1 MKKKKRLFAILIAF
15 CVAFTM
21 TPIAGSGRV
30 AHAEDGIAA
39 NSVVTRTTMLDL
51 TSTDGKYKAT
61 DGMEKT
67 VDFTKESVTDSAEGW
82 SWDNE
87 TKTLT
92 LSGARIVVTEPTYV
106 PSAIPSLRNGYY
118 YGVLLPGDVTIVL
131 TEGTENIIQA
141 GDATE
146 VTSEGIVIGSV
157 GMGDARNLQTSVTIC
172 GSGKLTIKGGKPT
185 NDGNTAARIS
195 AGIFFGN
202 VNVKDSAKL
211 EIYGDTAENINAG
224 AYSRGVSCSQMT
236 ITDNAQVTAKG
247 GDVRAV
253 NSRESSGIS
262 ASRPLI
268 IDGSAILKAYGGDV
282 TKNPGASNEWSTS
295 MGICAADFKAS
306 ANASVY
312 AYGGRTYG
320 DLAGSSMGVYIH
332 KFVSEHSEAEL
343 SENAFLY
350 AEGGQSGGSS
360 YGIYGDRYANQ
371 QSLLTID
378 DNAYIE
384 AVGKEIKKVDE
395 TDRSNGISTYG
406 MTINGGTVIASA
418 ETQANQDKFAAILL
432 KQPPLPTYAEG
443 LTPTVTAGESKE
455 TATLA
460 NAMLEATYANRW
472 VKIQTS
478 ESNYAITAV
487 PSVIDFGTV
496 KTGYAQPG
504 SKTVT
509 ITNTGNETV
518 VLSEEVLQENSNYTV
533 SKLSE
538 SRIAPRRTAE
548 ITVQPKENL
557 AAREYNETLTIS
569 GSNEVSASVKL
580 KFNVIKSGGS
590 SGGSSYIPVQKPAI
604 LAGEGSQTTL
614 SADGTKLTITAAD
627 GYEITDVLLNGT
639 SKGSVTELSGLKT
652 GDKVEIKTAKKAEPA
667 VPGKPTDPT
676 NPSTDE
682 SIKKIKEGVENTSI
696 TLESKLTKNKKIL
709 LSWTKSRGYKV
720 DRFEIYR
727 SVKKNSG
734 YGKKAFFATG
744 NGEVSTYLNT
754 KNLRTGKTYY
764 YKLRGVRTM
773 DDKKYYTQWS
783 NKAWR
788 TVK

>member
-1 MKKKKRLFAILIAF
+1 MKKKKRLFAILLAF
-15 CVAFTM
+15 CVVFTM
-21 TPIAGSGRV
+21 MPLTGSGGV

-39 NSVVTRTTMLDL
+39 AMQPTRTTMLDL
-51 TSTDGKYKAT
+51 TSTDGKYMAT
-61 DGMEKT
+61 DGKETT
-67 VDFTKESVTDSAEGW
+67 VDFTTAPVTDSAEGW

-146 VTSEGIVIGSV
+146 VTPEGIVIGSV

-195 AGIFFGN
+195 AGIYFGN

-282 TKNPGASNEWSTS
+282 TKNTGASNEWSTS

-332 KFVSEHSEAEL
+332 KFVSEHSEAKL

-371 QSLLTID
+371 QSLLTIE

-384 AVGKEIKKVDE
+384 AVGKEIEGVHG

-406 MTINGGTVIASA
+406 MRINGGTVIASA
-418 ETQANQDKFAAILL
+418 KTQANQDKIAAILL
-432 KQPPLPTYAEG
+432 NQPPLPTYAQG
-443 LTPTVTAGESKE
+443 LTPIVTAGVSEE
-455 TATLA
+455 TAGPVDAALA
-460 NAMLEATYANRW
+460 GTYANRW
-472 VKIQTS
+472 VKIQTR
-478 ESNYAITAV
+478 ESNYAITAA

-496 KTGYAQPG
+496 KTDYAQPAP
-504 SKTVT
+504 KTVT

-518 VLSEEVLQENSNYTV
+518 DLSGEVLQENSNYTV

-548 ITVQPKENL
+548 ITVQPKDGL
-557 AAREYNETLTIS
+557 AAGEYNETLTIS
-569 GSNEVSASVKL
+569 GDKGTPASVEL

-590 SGGSSYIPVQKPAI
+590 GSGGGGGGFLPPVPITPTEPTTPTEPENPNNPANRNI
-604 LAGEGSQTTL
+604 KIIKGVKNT
-614 SADGTKLTITAAD
+614 TIT
-627 GYEITDVLLNGT
+627 
-639 SKGSVTELSGLKT
+639 LK
-652 GDKVEIKTAKKAEPA
+652 
-667 VPGKPTDPT
+667 
-676 NPSTDE
+676 
-682 SIKKIKEGVENTSI
+682 
-696 TLESKLTKNKKIL
+696 SKLTKKNKIL
-709 LSWTKSRGYKV
+709 LTWKKAKGYKV

-734 YGKKAFFATG
+734 YGKRSFFVTK
-744 NGEVSTYLNT
+744 NGDVLSYLNT
-754 KNLRTGKTYY
+754 KNLKAGKTYY
-764 YKLRGVRTM
+764 YKLRGVRVI
-773 DDKKYYTQWS
+773 DGEKHYTRWS

-788 TVK
+788 TVLH

>member
-1 MKKKKRLFAILIAF
+1 MKKKKRLFAILLAF
-15 CVAFTM
+15 CVVFTM
-21 TPIAGSGRV
+21 MPLTGSGGV

-39 NSVVTRTTMLDL
+39 AMQPTRTTMLDL
-51 TSTDGKYKAT
+51 TSTDGKYMAT
-61 DGMEKT
+61 DGKETT
-67 VDFTKESVTDSAEGW
+67 VDFTTAPVTDSAEGW

-146 VTSEGIVIGSV
+146 VTPEGIVIGSV

-195 AGIFFGN
+195 AGIYFGN
-202 VNVKDSAKL
+202 VNVKDSAKV

-282 TKNPGASNEWSTS
+282 TKNTGASNEWSTS

-332 KFVSEHSEAEL
+332 KFVSEHSEAKL

-371 QSLLTID
+371 QSLLTIE

-384 AVGKEIKKVDE
+384 AVGKEIEGVHG

-406 MTINGGTVIASA
+406 MRINGGTVIASA
-418 ETQANQDKFAAILL
+418 KTQANQDKIAAILL
-432 KQPPLPTYAEG
+432 NQPPLPTYAQG
-443 LTPTVTAGESKE
+443 LTPIVTAGVSEE
-455 TATLA
+455 TAGPVDAALA
-460 NAMLEATYANRW
+460 GTYANRW
-472 VKIQTS
+472 VKIQTR
-478 ESNYAITAV
+478 ESNYAITAA

-496 KTGYAQPG
+496 KTDYAQPAP
-504 SKTVT
+504 KTVT

-518 VLSEEVLQENSNYTV
+518 DLSGEVLQENSNYTV

-548 ITVQPKENL
+548 ITVQPKDGL
-557 AAREYNETLTIS
+557 AAGEYNETLTIS
-569 GSNEVSASVKL
+569 GDKGTPASVEL

-590 SGGSSYIPVQKPAI
+590 GSGGGGGGFLPPVPITPTEPTTPTEPENPNNPANRNI
-604 LAGEGSQTTL
+604 KIIKGVKNT
-614 SADGTKLTITAAD
+614 TIT
-627 GYEITDVLLNGT
+627 
-639 SKGSVTELSGLKT
+639 LK
-652 GDKVEIKTAKKAEPA
+652 
-667 VPGKPTDPT
+667 
-676 NPSTDE
+676 
-682 SIKKIKEGVENTSI
+682 
-696 TLESKLTKNKKIL
+696 SKLTKKNKIL
-709 LSWTKSRGYKV
+709 LTWKKAKGYKV

-734 YGKKAFFATG
+734 YGKRSFFVTK
-744 NGEVSTYLNT
+744 NGDVLGYLNT
-754 KNLRTGKTYY
+754 KNLKAGKTYY
-764 YKLRGVRTM
+764 YKLRGVRVI
-773 DDKKYYTQWS
+773 DGEKHYTRWS

-788 TVK
+788 TVLH